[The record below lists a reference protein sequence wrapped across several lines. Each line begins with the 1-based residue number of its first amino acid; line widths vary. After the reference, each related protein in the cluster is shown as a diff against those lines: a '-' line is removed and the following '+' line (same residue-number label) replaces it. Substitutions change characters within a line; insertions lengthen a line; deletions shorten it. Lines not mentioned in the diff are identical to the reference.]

1 MERRS
6 DQSKGGT
13 PEVGHEPAGRW
24 AEQVDRG
31 SVREGTRGVGEEVM
45 DMIDI
50 HMAIKFSGVQLDK
63 LDEPTH
69 GYHVQTLDLEFA
81 GWRKMHPQLVMT
93 RSLFTF

>member
-1 MERRS
+1 
-6 DQSKGGT
+6 
-13 PEVGHEPAGRW
+13 
-24 AEQVDRG
+24 
-31 SVREGTRGVGEEVM
+31 M